1 MTFIQ
6 LFFPGPPYQAP
17 CPQTIVSLHHTHTH
31 TPLHQGYHLVH
42 VENSQRE
49 VRSCK
54 PRRYASNAFA
64 ISVAL
69 GQAPGLG
76 KRAVADWHS
85 PQGWGCAS
93 PARFRGGRAAN
104 WAPGMAVPGG
114 LLLLAR
120 LPPQSSPFLKTSQ
133 LGGWRE
139 VVVVLVFRFQ
149 GRVRNWCIL

>member
-1 MTFIQ
+1 MCSNDIHSTV
-6 LFFPGPPYQAP
+6 LPRSSLPGTMPPNYSYITP
-17 CPQTIVSLHHTHTH
+17 YTHTH

-85 PQGWGCAS
+85 PQG
-93 PARFRGGRAAN
+93 
-104 WAPGMAVPGG
+104 
-114 LLLLAR
+114 
-120 LPPQSSPFLKTSQ
+120 
-133 LGGWRE
+133 
-139 VVVVLVFRFQ
+139 
-149 GRVRNWCIL
+149 